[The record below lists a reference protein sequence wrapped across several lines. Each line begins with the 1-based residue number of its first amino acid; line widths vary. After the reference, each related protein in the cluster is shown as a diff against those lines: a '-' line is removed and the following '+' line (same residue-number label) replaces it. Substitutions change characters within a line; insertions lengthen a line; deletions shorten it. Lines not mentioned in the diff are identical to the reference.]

1 MKKTSA
7 WLALVPVSVLVILIV
22 IGSILFGDDLT
33 AGPSQIALL
42 MATVVGALIAM
53 FRQKISWEKLEEGIA
68 DNFSKSGGVFFILLA
83 IGAITSSWMISGV
96 VPTLI
101 YYGLKLI
108 NPSIFLLVIFL
119 FTALISLI
127 LGSSWTTIGTI
138 GIAMLSAGEIM
149 GFDSGWLAGAIISG
163 AYFGDKI
170 SPLSDTTYLSSSIA
184 GVDLYK
190 HVKYLLTTNIP
201 LLVICA
207 LIFTVSGFL
216 IPSNANLDV
225 AAESAQIASTFNIS
239 LWLLLIPAATI
250 FMMYKK
256 VPAFLTLFISAIL
269 SSIVAVFA
277 QPQIIAQIVPESATA
292 AQTYIIAP
300 LKVLSMPIEVVTE
313 SPMLTELAS
322 TSGMAG
328 MLNTVW
334 LIMCVCAFGGVMEAG
349 GYISAITEAMTKVIK
364 SRTSLVGSTIGTC
377 IVSNLTLSDQYMSII
392 IPGKMFSDIYKKE
405 GYAPELLS
413 RSLQDSATVT
423 SVLIP
428 WNSCAAMQSSV
439 LGIPTLTYLPYCF
452 LNLLSPIVSIALTA
466 VGYKITRWGKPV
478 TGRDSKNLG

>member
-1 MKKTSA
+1 MKKTPA
-7 WLALVPVSVLVILIV
+7 WLALIPVAVLVILIV
-22 IGSILFGDDLT
+22 IGSLLFGEDLT

-42 MATVVGALIAM
+42 VSAVVGALIAM
-53 FRQKISWEKLEEGIA
+53 FRQKISWEKLEEGIT
-68 DNFSKSGGVFFILLA
+68 DNFSKSGGVFFILLS
-83 IGAITSSWMISGV
+83 IGAITASWMISGV

-101 YYGLKLI
+101 YYGLNLI
-108 NPSIFLLVIFL
+108 NPSVFLLVIFI
-119 FTALISLI
+119 FTTLISLI

-149 GFDSGWLAGAIISG
+149 GFNSGWLAGAIISG

-170 SPLSDTTYLSSSIA
+170 SPLSDTTYLSSSIS

-190 HVKYLLTTNIP
+190 HIRYMLITNIP
-201 LLVICA
+201 TLIICA
-207 LIFTVSGFL
+207 IIFTVAGFMV
-216 IPSNANLDV
+216 PSSADIDV

-250 FMMYKK
+250 LMMYKK
-256 VPAFLTLFISAIL
+256 VPAFLTLFLSAIL
-269 SSIVAVFA
+269 SSVVAIFA
-277 QPQIIAQIVPESATA
+277 QPQIIAQIVPADATMA
-292 AQTYIIAP
+292 ETLVMAP
-300 LKVLSMPIEVVTE
+300 LKIMSMPIEIVTD

-322 TSGMAG
+322 TSGMSG

-334 LIMCVCAFGGVMEAG
+334 LIMCVCAFGGIMEAG
-349 GYISAITEAMTKVIK
+349 GYIGAITDAMTKIIR
-364 SRTSLVGSTIGTC
+364 SRTTLVGSTVGTC
-377 IVSNLTLSDQYMSII
+377 IISNLTLSDQYMSII
-392 IPGKMFSDIYKKE
+392 IPGKMFADIYKKE

-452 LNLLSPIVSIALTA
+452 FNIISPIMTVIVAA
-466 VGYKITRWGKPV
+466 IGYKITHWGKPV
-478 TGRDSKNLG
+478 TGKNLK

>member
-1 MKKTSA
+1 MKKTPA
-7 WLALVPVSVLVILIV
+7 WLALIPVAVLVILIV
-22 IGSILFGDDLT
+22 IGSLLFGEDLT

-42 MATVVGALIAM
+42 VSAVVGALIAM
-53 FRQKISWEKLEEGIA
+53 FRQKISWEKLEEGIT
-68 DNFSKSGGVFFILLA
+68 DNFSKSGGVFFILLS

-101 YYGLKLI
+101 YYGLNLI
-108 NPSIFLLVIFL
+108 NPSIFLLVIFV
-119 FTALISLI
+119 FTTLISLI

-149 GFDSGWLAGAIISG
+149 GFNSGWLAGAIISG

-170 SPLSDTTYLSSSIA
+170 SPLSDTTYLSSSIS

-190 HVKYLLTTNIP
+190 HIRYMLITNIP
-201 LLVICA
+201 TLIICA
-207 LIFTVSGFL
+207 IIFTVAGFMV
-216 IPSNANLDV
+216 PSSADIDV

-250 FMMYKK
+250 LMMYKK
-256 VPAFLTLFISAIL
+256 VPAFLTLFLSAIL
-269 SSIVAVFA
+269 SSVVAIFA
-277 QPQIIAQIVPESATA
+277 QPQIIAQIVPADATMA
-292 AQTYIIAP
+292 ETLVMAP
-300 LKVLSMPIEVVTE
+300 LKIMSMPIEIVTD

-322 TSGMAG
+322 TSGMSG

-334 LIMCVCAFGGVMEAG
+334 LIMCVCAFGGIMEAG
-349 GYISAITEAMTKVIK
+349 GYIGAITDAMTKIIR
-364 SRTSLVGSTIGTC
+364 SRTTLVGSTVGTC
-377 IVSNLTLSDQYMSII
+377 IISNLTLSDQYMSII
-392 IPGKMFSDIYKKE
+392 IPGKMFADIYKKE

-452 LNLLSPIVSIALTA
+452 FNIISPIMTVIVAA
-466 VGYKITRWGKPV
+466 IGYKITHWGKPV
-478 TGRDSKNLG
+478 RGKNLK

>member
-1 MKKTSA
+1 MKKISA
-7 WLALVPVSVLVILIV
+7 WLALIPVSILVILIV
-22 IGSILFGDDLT
+22 VGSILFGDELT

-42 MATVVGALIAM
+42 VATVAGALIAM
-53 FRQKISWEKLEEGIA
+53 FRQKISWEKLEEGIV
-68 DNFSKSGGVFFILLA
+68 DNLSKSGGVFFILLA
-83 IGAITSSWMISGV
+83 IGAITASWMLSGV

-108 NPSIFLLVIFL
+108 NPSIFLLVIFV

-149 GFDSGWLAGAIISG
+149 GFDSAWLAGAIISG
-163 AYFGDKI
+163 AYFGDKL
-170 SPLSDTTYLSSSIA
+170 SPLSDTTYLSSGIA

-207 LIFTVSGFL
+207 VIYTVAGFM

-250 FMMYKK
+250 FMMYMKI
-256 VPAFLTLFISAIL
+256 PAFLTLFLSAIL
-269 SSIVAVFA
+269 SSVVAVFA
-277 QPQIIAQIVPESATA
+277 QPQIISQIVPDGATIG
-292 AQTYIIAP
+292 QTLIMAP
-300 LKVLSMPIEVVTE
+300 LKILSMPVEITTN

-322 TSGMAG
+322 TSGMSG

-334 LIMCVCAFGGVMEAG
+334 LIMCVCAFGGVMESG
-349 GYISAITEAMTKVIK
+349 GYISAITEAMTKLIK
-364 SRTSLVGSTIGTC
+364 SRTTLVGSTVGTC
-377 IVSNLTLSDQYMSII
+377 IISNLTLSDQYMSII
-392 IPGKMFSDIYKKE
+392 IPGKMFAEIYKKE

-452 LNLLSPIVSIALTA
+452 LNLLSPIVTIIFTTI
-466 VGYKITRWGKPV
+466 GYKVTRWGKPI
-478 TGRDSKNLG
+478 REKKNK

>member
-7 WLALVPVSVLVILIV
+7 WLAFIPVSVLVILIV
-22 IGSILFGDDLT
+22 IGSVLFGDDLT

-42 MATVVGALIAM
+42 VATVVGALIAM

-83 IGAITSSWMISGV
+83 IGAITASWMLSGV

-108 NPSIFLLVIFL
+108 NPSIFLLVIFV

-138 GIAMLSAGEIM
+138 GIAMLSAGQIM
-149 GFDSGWLAGAIISG
+149 GFDSAWLAGAIISG
-163 AYFGDKI
+163 AYFGDKL
-170 SPLSDTTYLSSSIA
+170 SPLSDTTYLSSGIA

-201 LLVICA
+201 LFIICA
-207 LIFTVSGFL
+207 VIYTVAGFI

-239 LWLLLIPAATI
+239 LWLLLIPAVTI
-250 FMMYKK
+250 IMMYKK

-269 SSIVAVFA
+269 SSVVAVFA
-277 QPQIIAQIVPESATA
+277 QPQIIAQLVPEGTSI
-292 AQTYIIAP
+292 AQTLLIAP
-300 LKVLSMPIEVVTE
+300 LKIMSMPVEITTT

-349 GYISAITEAMTKVIK
+349 GYISAITEAMTKLIR
-364 SRTSLVGSTIGTC
+364 SRTTLVGSTVGTC
-377 IVSNLTLSDQYMSII
+377 IISNLTLSDQYMSII
-392 IPGKMFSDIYKKE
+392 IPGKMFTDIYKKE

-452 LNLLSPIVSIALTA
+452 LNLLSPIVTIAFTA
-466 VGYKITRWGKPV
+466 IGYKVTRWGKPV
-478 TGRDSKNLG
+478 RGKENK

>member
-7 WLALVPVSVLVILIV
+7 WLALIPVSVLVILIV
-22 IGSILFGDDLT
+22 IGSVLFGDDLT

-42 MATVVGALIAM
+42 VATVVGALIAM

-83 IGAITSSWMISGV
+83 IGAITASWMLSGV

-108 NPSIFLLVIFL
+108 NPSIFLLVIFV
-119 FTALISLI
+119 FTSLISLI

-138 GIAMLSAGEIM
+138 GIAMLSAGQIM
-149 GFDSGWLAGAIISG
+149 GFDSAWLAGAIISG
-163 AYFGDKI
+163 AYFGDKL
-170 SPLSDTTYLSSSIA
+170 SPLSDTTYLSSGIA

-201 LLVICA
+201 LFIICA
-207 LIFTVSGFL
+207 VIYTVAGFI

-239 LWLLLIPAATI
+239 LWLLLIPAVTI
-250 FMMYKK
+250 LMMYKK

-269 SSIVAVFA
+269 SSVVAVFA
-277 QPQIIAQIVPESATA
+277 QPQIIAQLVPEGASI
-292 AQTYIIAP
+292 AQTLLIAP
-300 LKVLSMPIEVVTE
+300 LKIMSMPVEIITT

-334 LIMCVCAFGGVMEAG
+334 LIMCVCAFGGVMESG
-349 GYISAITEAMTKVIK
+349 GYISAITEAMTKLIK
-364 SRTSLVGSTIGTC
+364 SRTSLVGSTVGTC
-377 IVSNLTLSDQYMSII
+377 IISNLTLSDQYMSII
-392 IPGKMFSDIYKKE
+392 IPGKMFADIYKKE

-452 LNLLSPIVSIALTA
+452 LNILSPIVTIAFTA
-466 VGYKITRWGKPV
+466 IGYKVTRWGKPV
-478 TGRDSKNLG
+478 RGKENK

>member
-1 MKKTSA
+1 MKKTPA
-7 WLALVPVSVLVILIV
+7 WLAVIPVAVLVILIV
-22 IGSILFGDDLT
+22 VGSLLFGEDLT

-42 MATVVGALIAM
+42 VAAVVGALIAM
-53 FRQKISWEKLEEGIA
+53 FRQKISWEKLEEGIT
-68 DNFSKSGGVFFILLA
+68 DNFSKSGGVFFILLS

-108 NPSIFLLVIFL
+108 NPAIFLLVIFL
-119 FTALISLI
+119 FTTLVSLI

-149 GFDSGWLAGAIISG
+149 GFNSGWLAGAIISG

-170 SPLSDTTYLSSSIA
+170 SPLSDTTYLSSSIS
-184 GVDLYK
+184 GVDMYK
-190 HVKYLLTTNIP
+190 HIRYMLITNIP
-201 LLVICA
+201 TLVICA
-207 LIFTVSGFL
+207 IIFTVAGFI
-216 IPSNANLDV
+216 IPSSANIDV
-225 AAESAQIASTFNIS
+225 AAECAQIASTFNIS

-277 QPQIIAQIVPESATA
+277 QPQIIEQIVPVGATMSE
-292 AQTYIIAP
+292 TFIIAP
-300 LKVLSMPIEVVTE
+300 LKILSMPIEVTTD

-334 LIMCVCAFGGVMEAG
+334 LIMCVCAFGGIMESG
-349 GYISAITEAMTKVIK
+349 GYINAITEAMTKIIR
-364 SRTSLVGSTIGTC
+364 SRTSLVGSTVGTC
-377 IVSNLTLSDQYMSII
+377 IISNLTLSDQYMSII
-392 IPGKMFSDIYKKE
+392 IPGKMFADIYKKE

-452 LNLLSPIVSIALTA
+452 FNIISPIISVIIAAT
-466 VGYKITRWGKPV
+466 GYKITRWGKPV
-478 TGRDSKNLG
+478 TGKNLK

>member
-1 MKKTSA
+1 MA
-7 WLALVPVSVLVILIV
+7 CVPVIVLVILIV

-33 AGPSQIALL
+33 SGPSQIALL
-42 MATVVGALIAM
+42 ISAVTAALIAM
-53 FRQKISWEKLEEGIA
+53 FKMKISWEKLEEGIA
-68 DNFSKSGGVFFILLA
+68 DNFQKSAGVFFILLA

-101 YYGLKLI
+101 YYGLNLI
-108 NPSIFLLVIFL
+108 NPSIFLLVIFI
-119 FTALISLI
+119 FTTLISLI

-149 GFDSGWLAGAIISG
+149 GFDSAWLAGAIISG

-190 HVKYLLTTNIP
+190 HIRYMLITNVP
-201 LLVICA
+201 TLVICA
-207 LIFTVSGFL
+207 IIFTIAGFM
-216 IPSNANLDV
+216 IPSNANIDV
-225 AAESAQIASTFNIS
+225 AAESAQIASTFNVS

-250 FMMYKK
+250 LMMYKK
-256 VPAFLTLFISAIL
+256 VPAFLTLFISAII
-269 SSIVAVFA
+269 SSVVAVFA
-277 QPQIIAQIVPESATA
+277 QPQIVSQIVPAGATLSE
-292 AQTYIIAP
+292 TLSIAP
-300 LKVLSMPIEVVTE
+300 IKILSMPIEVVTE

-334 LIMCVCAFGGVMEAG
+334 LIMCVCAFGGIMEAG
-349 GYISAITEAMTKVIK
+349 GYICAITDVMTKIIR
-364 SRTSLVGSTIGTC
+364 SRTSLVGSTVGTC
-377 IVSNLTLSDQYMSII
+377 IISNLTLSDQYMSII
-392 IPGKMFSDIYKKE
+392 IPGKMFADIYKKE

-452 LNLLSPIVSIALTA
+452 FNILSPIVSVA
-466 VGYKITRWGKPV
+466 VAAIGYKVTQWGKPV
-478 TGRDSKNLG
+478 RGKNLK

>member
-7 WLALVPVSVLVILIV
+7 WLALIPVSVLVILIV
-22 IGSILFGDDLT
+22 IGSVLFGDDLT

-42 MATVVGALIAM
+42 VATVVGALIAM

-83 IGAITSSWMISGV
+83 IGAITASWMLSGV

-108 NPSIFLLVIFL
+108 NPSIFLLVIFV

-138 GIAMLSAGEIM
+138 GIAMLSAGQIM
-149 GFDSGWLAGAIISG
+149 GFDSAWLAGAIISG
-163 AYFGDKI
+163 AYFGDKL
-170 SPLSDTTYLSSSIA
+170 SPLSDTTYLSSGIA

-190 HVKYLLTTNIP
+190 HVRYLLTTNIP
-201 LLVICA
+201 LFILCAVIY
-207 LIFTVSGFL
+207 TVAGFM

-250 FMMYKK
+250 LMMYKK

-269 SSIVAVFA
+269 SSVVAVFA
-277 QPQIIAQIVPESATA
+277 QPQIIAQLVPEGTSI
-292 AQTYIIAP
+292 AQTLLIAP
-300 LKVLSMPIEVVTE
+300 LKIMSMPVEITTS

-334 LIMCVCAFGGVMEAG
+334 LIMCVCAFGGVMESG
-349 GYISAITEAMTKVIK
+349 GYISAITEAMTKLIR
-364 SRTSLVGSTIGTC
+364 SRTTLVGSTVGTC
-377 IVSNLTLSDQYMSII
+377 IISNLTLSDQYMSII
-392 IPGKMFSDIYKKE
+392 IPGKMFTDIYKKE

-452 LNLLSPIVSIALTA
+452 LNLLSPIVTIVFTA
-466 VGYKITRWGKPV
+466 IGYKVTRWGKPV
-478 TGRDSKNLG
+478 RGKENK

>member
-1 MKKTSA
+1 MKKTPT
-7 WLALVPVSVLVILIV
+7 WLAVIPVAVLVILIV
-22 IGSILFGDDLT
+22 VGSLLFGEDLT

-42 MATVVGALIAM
+42 IAAVVGALIAM
-53 FRQKISWEKLEEGIA
+53 FRQKISWEKLEEGIS
-68 DNFSKSGGVFFILLA
+68 DNFSKSAGVFFILLS

-101 YYGLKLI
+101 YYGLNLI
-108 NPSIFLLVIFL
+108 NPSIFLLVIFI
-119 FTALISLI
+119 FTTLISLI

-149 GFDSGWLAGAIISG
+149 GFNSGWLAGAIISG

-170 SPLSDTTYLSSSIA
+170 SPLSDTTYLSSSIS

-190 HVKYLLTTNIP
+190 HIRYMLITNIP
-201 LLVICA
+201 TLVICA
-207 LIFTVSGFL
+207 IIFTVAGFM
-216 IPSNANLDV
+216 IPSSANIDV
-225 AAESAQIASTFNIS
+225 ASTFNIS

-256 VPAFLTLFISAIL
+256 VPAFLTLFLSAIL

-277 QPQIIAQIVPESATA
+277 QPQIIEQIVPVGATLSE
-292 AQTYIIAP
+292 TLVIAP
-300 LKVLSMPIEVVTE
+300 LKILSMPIEVTTN

-334 LIMCVCAFGGVMEAG
+334 LIMCVCAFGGIMEAG
-349 GYISAITEAMTKVIK
+349 GYIQAITDSMVKIIR
-364 SRTSLVGSTIGTC
+364 SRTSLVGTTVGTC
-377 IVSNLTLSDQYMSII
+377 IISNLTLSDQYMSII
-392 IPGKMFSDIYKKE
+392 IPGKMFADIYKKE

-452 LNLLSPIVSIALTA
+452 FNIISPIMSVIVAA
-466 VGYKITRWGKPV
+466 IGYKITRWGKPV
-478 TGRDSKNLG
+478 TGKNLK

>member
-7 WLALVPVSVLVILIV
+7 WLAVIPVAVLVILIV
-22 IGSILFGDDLT
+22 VGSMLFGEDLT

-42 MATVVGALIAM
+42 VSAVVGALIAM
-53 FRQKISWEKLEEGIA
+53 FRQKISWEKLEEGIT
-68 DNFSKSGGVFFILLA
+68 DNFSKSGGVFFILLS

-101 YYGLKLI
+101 YYGLNLI
-108 NPSIFLLVIFL
+108 NPSIFLLVIFV
-119 FTALISLI
+119 FTTLISLI
-127 LGSSWTTIGTI
+127 LVSSWTTIGTI

-149 GFDSGWLAGAIISG
+149 GFNSGWLAGAIISG

-170 SPLSDTTYLSSSIA
+170 SPLSDTTYLSSSIS

-190 HVKYLLTTNIP
+190 HIKYMLITNIP
-201 LLVICA
+201 TLIICA
-207 LIFTVSGFL
+207 IIFTVAGFMV
-216 IPSNANLDV
+216 PSSANIDI

-256 VPAFLTLFISAIL
+256 VPAFLTLFLSAIL

-277 QPQIIAQIVPESATA
+277 QPQIIEQIVPVGATLSE
-292 AQTYIIAP
+292 TLVMAP
-300 LKVLSMPIEVVTE
+300 LKILSMPIEVTTE

-334 LIMCVCAFGGVMEAG
+334 LIMCVCAFGGIMEAG
-349 GYISAITEAMTKVIK
+349 GYIGAITEAMTKVIK
-364 SRTSLVGSTIGTC
+364 SRTSLVGSTVGTC
-377 IVSNLTLSDQYMSII
+377 IISNLTLSDQYMSII
-392 IPGKMFSDIYKKE
+392 IPGKMFADIYKKE

-452 LNLLSPIVSIALTA
+452 FNIISPIMSVIIAA
-466 VGYKITRWGKPV
+466 IGYKITRWGKPV
-478 TGRDSKNLG
+478 RGKNLK

>member
-1 MKKTSA
+1 MKKISA
-7 WLALVPVSVLVILIV
+7 WLALIPVSILVILIV
-22 IGSILFGDDLT
+22 VGSILFGDELT

-42 MATVVGALIAM
+42 VATVAGALIAM
-53 FRQKISWEKLEEGIA
+53 FRQKISWEKLEEGIV

-83 IGAITSSWMISGV
+83 IGAITASWMLSGV

-108 NPSIFLLVIFL
+108 NPSIFLLVIFV

-149 GFDSGWLAGAIISG
+149 GFDSAWLAGAIISG
-163 AYFGDKI
+163 AYFGDKL
-170 SPLSDTTYLSSSIA
+170 SPLSDTTYLSSGIA

-201 LLVICA
+201 LFVICA
-207 LIFTVSGFL
+207 VIYTVAGFM

-250 FMMYKK
+250 FMMYMKI
-256 VPAFLTLFISAIL
+256 PAFLTLFLSAIL
-269 SSIVAVFA
+269 SSVVAVFA
-277 QPQIIAQIVPESATA
+277 QPQIISQIVPDGATIG
-292 AQTYIIAP
+292 QTLIMAP
-300 LKVLSMPIEVVTE
+300 LKILSMPVEITTN

-322 TSGMAG
+322 TSGMSG

-334 LIMCVCAFGGVMEAG
+334 LIMCVCAFGGVMESG
-349 GYISAITEAMTKVIK
+349 GYISAITEAMTKLIK
-364 SRTSLVGSTIGTC
+364 SRTTLVGSTVGTC
-377 IVSNLTLSDQYMSII
+377 IISNLTLSDQYMSII
-392 IPGKMFSDIYKKE
+392 IPGKMFADIYKKE

-452 LNLLSPIVSIALTA
+452 LNLLSPIVTILFTA
-466 VGYKITRWGKPV
+466 IGYKVTRWGKPV
-478 TGRDSKNLG
+478 RGNENK